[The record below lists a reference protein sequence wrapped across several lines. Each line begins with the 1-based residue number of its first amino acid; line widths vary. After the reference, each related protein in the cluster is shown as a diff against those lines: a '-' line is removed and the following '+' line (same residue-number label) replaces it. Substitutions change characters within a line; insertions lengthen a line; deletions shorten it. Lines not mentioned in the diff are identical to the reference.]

1 MMTLATLIALAGV
14 AFCVVA
20 TCLLAVLLPDEV
32 AQSSARNGRHAYLG
46 EPDEVVV
53 PDCSPDC
60 SPANRPDRGAARR
73 ALRSDVTARERAAR
87 AIALRQRVGRLGGW
101 AMASRRHSR

>member
-1 MMTLATLIALAGV
+1 MVVMTIAALAAV
-14 AFCVVA
+14 ACCVVA
-20 TCLLAVLLPDEV
+20 TCLLATLLPDEV
-32 AQSSARNGRHAYLG
+32 ARSSARNGRHAYLG
-46 EPDEVVV
+46 EPDEVSV